1 MCPSASRYATLRGV
15 TSPGDPHA
23 HAGHAHTHPEP
34 GPLADASVRRAA
46 PNDAPAVG
54 LVQEAVWQETYAP
67 RVPAH
72 VAAQFSAPAFAGAWR
87 RSLTDPPPGVWTLLV
102 ACAGEQI
109 VGYAALG
116 PSQDLDGEPTTGSLL
131 EIGVHPHGRRSGHGS
146 RLLNAVADL
155 LTEAG
160 ATELTAWLP
169 ADAEDTR
176 AFFDAAG
183 MTPDGAYR
191 DRGIVNDITLRE
203 IRVVARLT
211 DAEAAEDPADG

>member
-1 MCPSASRYATLRGV
+1 MTP
-15 TSPGDPHA
+15 PGHSHSHEHEHPHD
-23 HAGHAHTHPEP
+23 HEHEF

-72 VAAQFSAPAFAGAWR
+72 IAEQFSAPAFASAWR
-87 RSLTDPPPGVWTLLV
+87 RSLGDPPPGVWTLLV

-116 PSQDLDGEPTTGSLL
+116 PSQDLDGEPTTGALL
-131 EIGVHPHGRRSGHGS
+131 ELGVHPQGRRAGHGS
-146 RLLNAVADL
+146 RLLNAAADIL
-155 LTEAG
+155 QEAG
-160 ATELTAWLP
+160 AIELTAWLP

-176 AFFDAAG
+176 AFFDSAG
-183 MTPDGAYR
+183 LTPDGAYR
-191 DRGIVNDITLRE
+191 DRGIVDDVVLRE
-203 IRVVARLT
+203 IRVGARLA
-211 DAEAAEDPADG
+211 DAESSDPEASGDAADD